1 MKKAFDANVSRA
13 KPRVRLGALM
23 TEASLSAAAVES
35 LAQQVA
41 HEAPVIPSVME
52 PADSMD
58 LSSALKARA
67 QARANRSS
75 AAEMLQEAL
84 STVPAPRPT
93 PAVEE
98 PRAAWDAHEENPRAF
113 AAAAAA
119 APVAQSRP
127 WDAHAEK
134 PRAAELPVA
143 QSRAV
148 VAPQAAVEAPVA
160 RSAVHAPVVE
170 APRAFVESQPVVEAP
185 RAHAEPPPAVTE
197 VQTAPPPHLE
207 QDTTERRERLRER
220 LKAVR
225 ENPRPEPLPDTVAE
239 AGVLAVERISALQ
252 TELAKARAMNLA
264 LAQDLEAARRQA
276 ERATEEARLRMDEAK
291 RLSSEMEGRVTLL
304 SELER
309 ELESLEGERNES
321 LLALQE
327 ARQVLELR
335 EREKQELVETVAKKD
350 QEISDSLAE
359 EERLAAELETAQEAM
374 TSLRRGADALK
385 GERDTLARQVSE
397 LTRERA
403 ELLEAR
409 KALEAVHRALS
420 SAAMR

>member
-23 TEASLSAAAVES
+23 TESTVSSATVES

-41 HEAPVIPSVME
+41 QEAAPVIPSVE
-52 PADSMD
+52 VAESMD
-58 LSSALKARA
+58 LGSALKLRA
-67 QARANRSS
+67 QARATRSS
-75 AAEMLQEAL
+75 GAEMLQEAI
-84 STVPAPRPT
+84 SAPATDEARPSASWT
-93 PAVEE
+93 QSFEPVAAVEPVVEE
-98 PRAAWDAHEENPRAF
+98 PRHEVASVQPSVQPERSRGPR
-113 AAAAAA
+113 
-119 APVAQSRP
+119 VQV
-127 WDAHAEK
+127 
-134 PRAAELPVA
+134 L
-143 QSRAV
+143 
-148 VAPQAAVEAPVA
+148 
-160 RSAVHAPVVE
+160 
-170 APRAFVESQPVVEAP
+170 
-185 RAHAEPPPAVTE
+185 AHAEPPPAVTE
-197 VQTAPPPHLE
+197 VQTAPPPNVE
-207 QDTTERRERLRER
+207 ADTSERRERLRER

-264 LAQDLEAARRQA
+264 LTQDLEAARRQA

-327 ARQVLELR
+327 SRQVLELR
-335 EREKQELVETVAKKD
+335 EREKQELAETVAKKD

-359 EERLAAELETAQEAM
+359 EERLAAELESAQETMGA
-374 TSLRRGADALK
+374 LRRSSDVLK

>member
-23 TEASLSAAAVES
+23 TEGAVSTATVES
-35 LAQQVA
+35 LAQQIA
-41 HEAPVIPSVME
+41 HEPTPVIPSI
-52 PADSMD
+52 DSTMD
-58 LSSALKARA
+58 LGSALKQRAHARA
-67 QARANRSS
+67 TRGN

-84 STVPAPRPT
+84 GHSSPAPHPRPT
-93 PAVEE
+93 PLVDQ
-98 PRAAWDAHEENPRAF
+98 PRAAW
-113 AAAAAA
+113 
-119 APVAQSRP
+119 VAQVEIEQP
-127 WDAHAEK
+127 APYLAPPVVEHA
-134 PRAAELPVA
+134 R
-143 QSRAV
+143 V
-148 VAPQAAVEAPVA
+148 VAPVDQ
-160 RSAVHAPVVE
+160 
-170 APRAFVESQPVVEAP
+170 PRAFVAAPVEH
-185 RAHAEPPPAVTE
+185 AHAEPPPAVTE
-197 VQTAPPPHLE
+197 VQTAPPPNFE
-207 QDTTERRERLRER
+207 ADTAERRERLRER

-252 TELAKARAMNLA
+252 TELSKARAMNLA

-327 ARQVLELR
+327 SRQVLELR

-359 EERLAAELETAQEAM
+359 EERLAAELETAQETMGA
-374 TSLRRGADALK
+374 LRRSSDALK

-420 SAAMR
+420 SASMR

>member
-23 TEASLSAAAVES
+23 TAENNLSTETVES

-41 HEAPVIPSVME
+41 HEAPPVIPSV
-52 PADSMD
+52 DSMD
-58 LSSALKARA
+58 LGSALRMRA
-67 QARANRSS
+67 QARANRTS
-75 AAEMLQEAL
+75 AAEALQEAI
-84 STVPAPRPT
+84 SAPARDEVQ
-93 PAVEE
+93 A
-98 PRAAWDAHEENPRAF
+98 RATTWAAPVHEVV
-113 AAAAAA
+113 AA
-119 APVAQSRP
+119 AP
-127 WDAHAEK
+127 
-134 PRAAELPVA
+134 
-143 QSRAV
+143 
-148 VAPQAAVEAPVA
+148 APV
-160 RSAVHAPVVE
+160 VEQVVVE
-170 APRAFVESQPVVEAP
+170 APRAFVAPEPTPQPRAYVEAPQP
-185 RAHAEPPPAVTE
+185 RAHAEAPAEVTE
-197 VQTAPPPHLE
+197 VQTAPPPHFE
-207 QDTTERRERLRER
+207 ADPAERRERLRER

-252 TELAKARAMNLA
+252 TELSKARAMNLA

-327 ARQVLELR
+327 SRQVLELR
-335 EREKQELVETVAKKD
+335 EREKQDLLETVARKD

-359 EERLAAELETAQEAM
+359 EERLAAELEGAQETM
-374 TSLRRGADALK
+374 GSLRRSSDALK

-420 SAAMR
+420 SAAIR

>member
-23 TEASLSAAAVES
+23 TAENDLSTQTVES

-41 HEAPVIPSVME
+41 HEAPPVIPSV
-52 PADSMD
+52 DSMD
-58 LSSALKARA
+58 LGSALRMRAHARS
-67 QARANRSS
+67 NRTS
-75 AAEMLQEAL
+75 AAEALQEAI
-84 STVPAPRPT
+84 SAPARDEVQT
-93 PAVEE
+93 
-98 PRAAWDAHEENPRAF
+98 RATTWAAPVHEV
-113 AAAAAA
+113 AA
-119 APVAQSRP
+119 AP
-127 WDAHAEK
+127 
-134 PRAAELPVA
+134 
-143 QSRAV
+143 
-148 VAPQAAVEAPVA
+148 APVA
-160 RSAVHAPVVE
+160 EQVVE
-170 APRAFVESQPVVEAP
+170 APRAFVAPEPTPQPRVYVEAP
-185 RAHAEPPPAVTE
+185 RALVAPEPAPQPRAYVEAPQPRAHAEAPPAVTE
-197 VQTAPPPHLE
+197 VQTAPPPSF
-207 QDTTERRERLRER
+207 DADPAERRERLRER

-252 TELAKARAMNLA
+252 TELSKSRAMNLA

-327 ARQVLELR
+327 SRQVLELR
-335 EREKQELVETVAKKD
+335 EREKHELMETVARKD

-359 EERLAAELETAQEAM
+359 EERLAAELEGAQETM
-374 TSLRRGADALK
+374 GSLRRSSDALK

-420 SAAMR
+420 SAAIR

>member
-13 KPRVRLGALM
+13 KPRVRLGSLM
-23 TEASLSAAAVES
+23 TQSALTAATVES

-41 HEAPVIPSVME
+41 QEAAPVIASVE
-52 PADSMD
+52 SMD
-58 LSSALKARA
+58 LGAALKLRA
-67 QARANRSS
+67 QARAARSS
-75 AAEMLQEAL
+75 AAEMLQEAIA
-84 STVPAPRPT
+84 SPADEVSARQTWAAP
-93 PAVEE
+93 VHEE
-98 PRAAWDAHEENPRAF
+98 PAAGFVAEQTQAY
-113 AAAAAA
+113 AA
-119 APVAQSRP
+119 APVEP
-127 WDAHAEK
+127 
-134 PRAAELPVA
+134 
-143 QSRAV
+143 
-148 VAPQAAVEAPVA
+148 AP
-160 RSAVHAPVVE
+160 
-170 APRAFVESQPVVEAP
+170 AP

-197 VQTAPPPHLE
+197 VQTAPPPNFE
-207 QDTTERRERLRER
+207 AETIERRERLRER

-252 TELAKARAMNLA
+252 SELTKARAMNLA

-291 RLSSEMEGRVTLL
+291 RLSSEMQGRVTLL

-327 ARQVLELR
+327 SRQVLELR
-335 EREKQELVETVAKKD
+335 EREKQELVEIVAKKD
-350 QEISDSLAE
+350 QEIDDSLAE
-359 EERLAAELETAQEAM
+359 EERLAAELEVAQETM
-374 TSLRRGADALK
+374 GSLRRSSEALK

-420 SAAMR
+420 SASMR

>member
-13 KPRVRLGALM
+13 KPRVRLGVIHPEQSRG
-23 TEASLSAAAVES
+23 TETISSETVES

-41 HEAPVIPSVME
+41 HETPPVIPSVE
-52 PADSMD
+52 TMD
-58 LSSALKARA
+58 LGSALKLRA
-67 QARANRSS
+67 QARATRGS
-75 AAEMLQEAL
+75 AAEMLQEAIA
-84 STVPAPRPT
+84 SPHPFTPSRVEGNEVPEFKSS
-93 PAVEE
+93 VDSSE
-98 PRAAWDAHEENPRAF
+98 
-113 AAAAAA
+113 
-119 APVAQSRP
+119 
-127 WDAHAEK
+127 
-134 PRAAELPVA
+134 
-143 QSRAV
+143 RAV
-148 VAPQAAVEAPVA
+148 PSTLLGENG
-160 RSAVHAPVVE
+160 
-170 APRAFVESQPVVEAP
+170 PRDFVQPFPAL
-185 RAHAEPPPAVTE
+185 RAHAEAPPAVTE
-197 VQTAPPPHLE
+197 VQTAPPPNHE
-207 QDTTERRERLRER
+207 ADPAERRERLRER

-252 TELAKARAMNLA
+252 TELSKARAMNLA

-327 ARQVLELR
+327 SRQVLELR
-335 EREKQELVETVAKKD
+335 EREKQALVETVAKKD

-359 EERLAAELETAQEAM
+359 EERLAAELESAQETMGA
-374 TSLRRGADALK
+374 LRRSSDALK

-397 LTRERA
+397 LTKERA